1 MCSGSRVR
9 GVFAAATIVVLT
21 LTVHVAGSDPKSTLR
36 VCADPNNL
44 PYSNVRGEGFENA
57 VAEVLARDLGRTVSY
72 YWQPQRRAFLRTT
85 LDARACDVVMS
96 IPTRLERVRATR
108 PYYRSSYVFV
118 TRRDRRLD
126 LRTFDDPRLR
136 DLRIGIQVTGDDYAN
151 PPAAQALASRNLVDR
166 IRGFPVYGDYS
177 RPSPQRT
184 IVDAVASGDVDV
196 AVVWGPLAGYFGPRE
211 PVPIAIHAIAHNDR
225 RDQPLAFD
233 MSVGVRRDDVA
244 LQRALDR
251 ALTRR
256 SGQVRTIL
264 RRFGVPLVSSEER

>member
-151 PPAAQALASRNLVDR
+151 PPAAQALAARNLVDR

-211 PVPIAIHAIAHNDR
+211 PVPIAIHPIAHNDR

>member
-151 PPAAQALASRNLVDR
+151 PPAAQALAARNLVDR